1 MGAKNRIIY
10 LLYTLLFISLFYAV
24 VAFLIIPDMKRA
36 GDLKENISQLESK
49 LKILKEKNN
58 DLQNSFMELTWYK
71 GYLKYF
77 ENGFSKKDLENL
89 LIIYGNDVTVKKVN
103 ENVEKNYKTAKYLVS
118 MKIETPKNF
127 YSFLNYVE
135 ENRIPIKIEYP
146 IVFEKK
152 DLIELR
158 FNITIFSF

>member
-1 MGAKNRIIY
+1 MGAKNKIIY

-49 LKILKEKNN
+49 LKILKEKNS
-58 DLQNSFMELTWYK
+58 DLQNSFFDLNWYK
-71 GYLKYF
+71 GYLRYF

-89 LIIYGNDVTVKKVN
+89 LIIYGSEVAVKKVDKN
-103 ENVEKNYKTAKYLVS
+103 IEENYKVVKYLVS

-158 FNITIFSF
+158 FKVALYSF